1 MSETNTDRVVGLI
14 VDRILD
20 SMKQQQ
26 LGGKIP
32 DAAFDAVRTTAVLA
46 ASTAIPPPIRLAINA
61 VPSSAFKAA
70 ENVAATGSQN
80 IRDGVQNIRD
90 NIKDSVA
97 GRVETVTGLLKGKQ

>member
-26 LGGKIP
+26 LGSKIP
-32 DAAFDAVRTTAVLA
+32 DAAFGAARSAAVLA
-46 ASTAIPPPIRLAINA
+46 ASSAIPPPVRLAINA
-61 VPSSAFKAA
+61 VPPSAFKVA

-80 IRDGVQNIRD
+80 IREGVQNIKD
-90 NIKDSVA
+90 NIKDSAARGA
-97 GRVETVTGLLKGKQ
+97 GTVSGLLKGK

>member
-14 VDRILD
+14 VDRILA

-32 DAAFDAVRTTAVLA
+32 DAAFDAMRTAAVLA
-46 ASTAIPPPIRLAINA
+46 ASSAIPPPVRLAVNA
-61 VPSSAFKAA
+61 VPPSAFKVA

-80 IRDGVQNIRD
+80 IRDGVQNIKD

-97 GRVETVTGLLKGKQ
+97 GKVETVTGFLKGK